1 MDQIIET
8 INQFTIDNN
17 DMDIDKSFDI
27 VMGKLFTLD
36 TVDFDYEWHLITS
49 NYSKL
54 RYLNDIVKNFYV
66 PETDKF
72 LDSLTSFMSVL
83 DRTNVFYLENID
95 FNYYKDQD
103 IKIKALKIKE
113 FLEDSLNKSDPIEK
127 LTLVIKGYDLFV
139 PIAEYFR
146 KDRYVENINDFYFL
160 NEFDVKRNKI
170 N

>member
-72 LDSLTSFMSVL
+72 LESLSKFMNVL
-83 DRTNVFYLENID
+83 DRTNVYYLENID
-95 FNYYKDQD
+95 FNYEKNTE

-113 FLEDSLNKSDPIEK
+113 YLEDSLNTSDPIEK

-139 PIAEYFR
+139 PIAEHFR
-146 KDRYVENINDFYFL
+146 KDRYVENINDFSFL
-160 NEFDVKRNKI
+160 NEFDVNRKKLN
-170 N
+170 

>member
-17 DMDIDKSFDI
+17 DMDIDNSFDI

-72 LDSLTSFMSVL
+72 LESLGNFMSVL
-83 DRTNVFYLENID
+83 DRTNIYYLENID
-95 FNYYKDQD
+95 FNYYKDQE
-103 IKIKALKIKE
+103 IKVKAVKIKE

-127 LTLVIKGYDLFV
+127 LDLVLKGYDLFV
-139 PIAEYFR
+139 PIAEHFR
-146 KDRYVENINDFYFL
+146 KEKFVENINDSSFL
-160 NEFDVKRNKI
+160 NEFDVKRKNL